1 VLTVY
6 RTTGGGALSCRAY
19 VPGEHLDGDVAWLD
33 LLSPTQEED
42 DAVEVCV
49 GVEIPT
55 QEDMREIEASSRL
68 YVENGTRYMTVPL
81 LAGSHSGR
89 PGLVNVSFILAG
101 KRLVTVRH
109 AEPRVIDLFI
119 QRVCKT
125 ANGPENGEA
134 VLLGLVDAIID
145 HTADI
150 LERVGAEI
158 DEASKRVFAEHKG
171 EIRAKRDFM
180 QIMRDI
186 GSKGDLLSMA
196 RESLVGISRMVG
208 FLSTEVEGQKVSA
221 LAKGQL
227 SVIRRDAESLR
238 DHTSYLGDKIIFL
251 LDATVGMV
259 TIEQNDLVK
268 IFSVV
273 SVILMPPML
282 IASIYGMNFEHMPE
296 LAKPWAYPA
305 VLVAMLVSAILP
317 YMIFRLKRWL

>member
-6 RTTGGGALSCRAY
+6 RTTTGALSCRPY
-19 VPGEHLDGDVAWLD
+19 EPGEHLDGDVVWLD
-33 LLSPTQEED
+33 LLNPTMEED
-42 DAVEVCV
+42 KAVEQCV

-81 LAGSHSGR
+81 LAGSRLGR

-109 AEPRVIDLFI
+109 SEPRVIDLFI
-119 QRVCKT
+119 QRVCKM
-125 ANGPENGEA
+125 ANGPDSGEA
-134 VLLGLVDAIID
+134 VLLGLLDAIID
-145 HTADI
+145 RLADI

-158 DEASKRVFAEHKG
+158 EDASKRVFAEHDGK
-171 EIRAKRDFM
+171 IRQKRDFM
-180 QIMRDI
+180 QIMRGI
-186 GSKGDLLSMA
+186 GSKGDILSMA

-208 FLSTEVEGQKVSA
+208 FLSTDVEGQPVSA
-221 LAKGQL
+221 QAKAQL
-227 SVIRRDAESLR
+227 PVIRRDAESLR

-268 IFSVV
+268 LFSVV

-305 VLVAMLVSAILP
+305 ALAAMLVSAVVP
-317 YMIFRLKRWL
+317 YLVFRLKRWL